1 MRQMAIIGGGAA
13 GLCCACE
20 AAYLAK
26 KQGKALRITLFEAQN
41 RVGKKLLVTGNGR
54 CNLTNLCA
62 CAEDY
67 NENARDFI
75 TPALTRFPPEST
87 LAFFERLGLFTRAD
101 TAGRV
106 YPLSNQAAGV
116 LDALRLEAAHLGV
129 QMRAE
134 TRVTAVGRQDGA
146 FIINGKERFDVLVL
160 ACGGK
165 AAVKD
170 YNGDALLRALGVPMT
185 ATAPSLVKLTTPSD
199 FPKSL
204 KGVRAAATL
213 RLLLDGKAAAEE
225 TGELQ
230 FSEGVLSGIC
240 AMNLSAKLGR
250 FFAKGGADA
259 AVQIDFVPSMTSETL
274 LQTLQQLC
282 KQGQRATNEHL
293 LSGLLPKQVGLA
305 LLKQANLSP
314 AKPTASL
321 SGADLAA
328 LVRVCKTLRLPVN
341 GTKGYADAQV
351 MLGGAKLDA
360 FSSQTLEAKAVPQL
374 YCIGE
379 LLDVDGLCGG
389 FNLQWAFAS
398 ARLCAA
404 AVVEGTP

>member
-26 KQGKALRITLFEAQN
+26 KQGKALRITLFEVQN

-87 LAFFERLGLFTRAD
+87 LAFFDRLGLFTRAD

-170 YNGDALLRALGVPMT
+170 YNGATLLRARGVPMT

-213 RLLLDGKAAAEE
+213 RLLLDGKAVAEE

-305 LLKQANLSP
+305 LLRQANLSP
-314 AKPTASL
+314 AKPTATL

-360 FSSQTLEAKAVPQL
+360 FTSQTLEAKAVPQL
-374 YCIGE
+374 YCVGE

>member
-1 MRQMAIIGGGAA
+1 
-13 GLCCACE
+13 
-20 AAYLAK
+20 
-26 KQGKALRITLFEAQN
+26 
-41 RVGKKLLVTGNGR
+41 
-54 CNLTNLCA
+54 
-62 CAEDY
+62 
-67 NENARDFI
+67 
-75 TPALTRFPPEST
+75 
-87 LAFFERLGLFTRAD
+87 
-101 TAGRV
+101 
-106 YPLSNQAAGV
+106 
-116 LDALRLEAAHLGV
+116 
-129 QMRAE
+129 
-134 TRVTAVGRQDGA
+134 
-146 FIINGKERFDVLVL
+146 
-160 ACGGK
+160 
-165 AAVKD
+165 
-170 YNGDALLRALGVPMT
+170 
-185 ATAPSLVKLTTPSD
+185 
-199 FPKSL
+199 
-204 KGVRAAATL
+204 
-213 RLLLDGKAAAEE
+213 
-225 TGELQ
+225 
-230 FSEGVLSGIC
+230 
-240 AMNLSAKLGR
+240 MNLSAKLGR

-305 LLKQANLSP
+305 LLRQANLSP
-314 AKPTASL
+314 AKPTATL

-360 FSSQTLEAKAVPQL
+360 FTSQTLEAKAVPQL
-374 YCIGE
+374 YCVGE